1 MDIGGCLATGGLVV
15 KKILSSSQGLV
26 QFSSTAHFSSLFIP
40 TNIDLDISR
49 LFLSSTL
56 FGWEFHSVMSF
67 SGPIIAFPISY
78 QRKSAV
84 TYPISD
90 LRKWIVAKYTPKPGT
105 QRCNACEKRG
115 EERRREEKRGE
126 ERRNDTGNGAE

>member
-1 MDIGGCLATGGLVV
+1 MTRKSGLVNQKIVDIGGCLATGSLVV
-15 KKILSSSQGLV
+15 KKIRSSSQGLV

-67 SGPIIAFPISY
+67 SGPIIAFPSFVSE
-78 QRKSAV
+78 KES
-84 TYPISD
+84 
-90 LRKWIVAKYTPKPGT
+90 
-105 QRCNACEKRG
+105 CNLP
-115 EERRREEKRGE
+115 
-126 ERRNDTGNGAE
+126 N